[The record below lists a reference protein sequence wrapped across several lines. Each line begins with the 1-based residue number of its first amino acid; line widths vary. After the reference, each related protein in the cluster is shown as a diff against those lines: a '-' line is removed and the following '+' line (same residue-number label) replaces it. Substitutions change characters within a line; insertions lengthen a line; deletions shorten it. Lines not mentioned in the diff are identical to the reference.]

1 MLIKKILYLLVLLPT
16 LVLAQTQTANYIKTT
31 TYKNPAGQTPVSQTT
46 YFDGLGR
53 PVQQIAGA
61 QSATGKDIVTHIT
74 YDAFGRQAKEF
85 LPYASS
91 GSTGAYD
98 ASAGSNVLS
107 YYSSGTATQT
117 GNPNFET
124 TTNPFSE
131 KLLEASPLNRV
142 FKQAA
147 PGNDWAMG
155 QGHEVKLDYQTNVAG
170 EVKYL
175 QAKATWNSTAGLYD
189 ISIADGG
196 YYTANQLYKT
206 ATTDENNDLGWLENK
221 GRTEE
226 FKNKEGQVVLKRTY
240 VWVYRS
246 FEAVNTY
253 YVYDQ
258 FGNLTYVLP
267 PLAEGNIT
275 QTTLDGLAYQYKYDY
290 RNRLVEKKIPGKQW
304 EFIVY
309 DKLDRVVA
317 TGPAGG
323 SATGWMITKYD
334 AFNRPIYTGCEQS
347 TTVSS
352 VGRNAKQTAMNA
364 LITSSEVKSASLTT
378 INGVGLRYSNTIAPT
393 SFEVL
398 TVNYYDDYDFPNA
411 PAIPTTLEGQTV
423 FYNTTTKPK
432 GLPTGS
438 WVKVLSG
445 TTPIQAELSYTLY
458 DYKARPIR
466 TFKQTRYGGY
476 LQVDSNLDFVGKPLY
491 TITRHK
497 RLNSDVELKITEN
510 FTYSAQD
517 RLLTHTHQINSGVVQ
532 VLASNTYDEL
542 GQLISKNVGGLQKV
556 DYAYNIRGWLTEIN
570 KVKTLQIGSDPKD
583 LFGFKIGYNKL
594 DPTSS
599 ATSSLYNGNI
609 AETFWSS
616 NSDGGLVRGYN
627 YYYDWLNR
635 LRSAT
640 YQKSGLGTNAYG
652 ESQTYDKNG
661 NILSLQRNTSPTD
674 AQLNTM
680 LMDDLSYSY
689 NPNSPNQ
696 LMKVTE
702 STSGNRAEGFIDGVN
717 TTDDYTYDANGNMAT
732 DVNKDIRGMYY
743 NHLNLLTTVRWR
755 TIGLYYLYNAL
766 GQKVQS
772 RIESSAK
779 DNLDGFEYSFNI
791 GGSSSS
797 IYPATLSYFP
807 MAEGFIK
814 NTVVG
819 GVNTFSYIYNYT
831 DHLGNVRVS
840 YEKDATTGL
849 AKIVDDKNYYPFGL
863 QHKGYNNIVSTKK
876 SPFQFNGKQALG
888 FGYENMID
896 YGWRNYMPDIGRW
909 SHIDP
914 LAEKMRRW
922 SPYCYAFNNPMR
934 FVDPDGMA
942 PIDPTWFKNYIQ
954 GAWKATANLAVGV
967 ATSTYNSGRNAV
979 HATQSVAS
987 AYNKGGVSGAAKEYV
1002 NQVYQTSGAKSAVQ
1016 TLQKA
1021 STGDAK
1027 ALATTVVNVAA
1038 VALTHQIAKGSVAT
1052 ESSTMSNL
1060 SNAVRTTAN
1069 ELSAGG
1075 RAPAT
1080 VVGAELGGQ
1089 TTIATSGAPPSSI
1102 APQLNGVVGEL
1113 GGVGTK
1119 TASGNTVGCCAE
1131 FQAGNQLLLENP
1143 SASPSQINFT
1153 DAIRPRTG
1161 QVVPMCENCQTTF
1174 GK

>member
-1 MLIKKILYLLVLLPT
+1 MKKILYIIILLPI
-16 LVLAQTQTANYIKTT
+16 AIFGQTATENYIKTT

-61 QSATGKDIVTHIT
+61 QSATGKDIITHIT
-74 YDAFGRQAKEF
+74 YDTFGRQAKEF

-91 GSTGAYD
+91 GSTGTYD

-107 YYSSGTATQT
+107 YYGSGTASQT

-124 TTNPFSE
+124 TTNPYSE
-131 KLLEASPLNRV
+131 KLLENSPLNRV

-155 QGHEVKLDYQTNVAG
+155 QGHEVKLDYQTNTADDG
-170 EVKYL
+170 VKYL
-175 QAKATWNSTAGLYD
+175 KATATWNATAGLYD

-196 YYTANQLYKT
+196 YYAINQLYKT
-206 ATTDENNDLGWLENK
+206 ATTDENNDLGWLESE

-246 FEAVNTY
+246 YESVNTY

-275 QTTLDGLAYQYKYDY
+275 PTILDGLAYQYKYDY

-309 DKLDRVVA
+309 DKLDRPVA
-317 TGPAGG
+317 TGPAFAPSG
-323 SATGWMITKYD
+323 AQTTGWMITKYD
-334 AFNRPIYTGCEQS
+334 AFNRPVYTGWEQS

-352 VGRNAKQTAMNA
+352 AGRAAKQTSMNGFTT
-364 LITSSEVKSASLTT
+364 ISEAKTPSVTT
-378 INGVGLRYSNTIAPT
+378 INSVGLRYSNAVSPT

-398 TVNYYDDYDFPNA
+398 TVNYYDDYDFPN
-411 PAIPTTLEGQTV
+411 PPVIPTTVEGQTV

-438 WVKVLSG
+438 WVKVLG
-445 TTPIQAELSYTLY
+445 FTQNQAETSYTLY

-466 TFKQTRYGGY
+466 TFKQTRFGGY
-476 LQVDSNLDFVGKPLY
+476 LQIDSKLDFVGKPLY
-491 TITRHK
+491 TVTRHK
-497 RLNSDVELKITEN
+497 RLNADPEILIKETY
-510 FTYSAQD
+510 TYSAQD
-517 RLLTHTHQINSGVVQ
+517 RLLTHTHQINGGVVE

-542 GQLISKNVGGLQKV
+542 GQLVSKNVGGLQKV

-570 KVKTLQIGSDPKD
+570 KVKALQQGSDPKD

-594 DPTSS
+594 DPNSNSIS
-599 ATSSLYNGNI
+599 ALYNGNI

-616 NSDGGLVRGYN
+616 NSDGGLVRGYS
-627 YYYDWLNR
+627 YWYDWLNR
-635 LRSAT
+635 LGSAT
-640 YQKSGLGTNAYG
+640 YQKSGLGTNAYN

-661 NILSLQRNTSPTD
+661 NIMSLQRNTSPND

-680 LMDDLSYSY
+680 LMDDLTYNY

-702 STSGNRAEGFIDGVN
+702 STSGNRSQGFFDGNQVN
-717 TTDDYTYDANGNMAT
+717 DDYTYDANGNMAT
-732 DVNKDIRGMYY
+732 DANKEFKFAY
-743 NHLNLLTTVRWR
+743 NHLNLVTATRAKFF
-755 TIGLYYLYNAL
+755 GMYYIYNAV

-772 RIESSAK
+772 RVENTIR
-779 DNLDGFEYSFNI
+779 DNLDGFEYTYSI
-791 GGSSSS
+791 SSGDT
-797 IYPATLSYFP
+797 PQTPVVLQYFP

-849 AKIVDDKNYYPFGL
+849 AKIVDEKNYYPFGL
-863 QHKGYNNIVSTKK
+863 QHKGYNTTPATATKR
-876 SPFQFNGKQALG
+876 SPYQFNGKETLG

-909 SHIDP
+909 SQMDP
-914 LAEKMRRW
+914 LLNNLNF
-922 SPYCYAFNNPMR
+922 AFNDSKVDEDDEDEVYQSLITKLDTGGGIYNTNNLNPYGYGYNNPVS
-934 FVDPDGMA
+934 FDDPDGRCPICAVIVIASLLLASEPALA
-942 PIDPTWFKNYIQ
+942 PTRD
-954 GAWKATANLAVGV
+954 KAGD
-967 ATSTYNSGRNAV
+967 GRRF
-979 HATQSVAS
+979 
-987 AYNKGGVSGAAKEYV
+987 GE
-1002 NQVYQTSGAKSAVQ
+1002 
-1016 TLQKA
+1016 
-1021 STGDAK
+1021 AK
-1027 ALATTVVNVAA
+1027 ADKV
-1038 VALTHQIAKGSVAT
+1038 HF
-1052 ESSTMSNL
+1052 M
-1060 SNAVRTTAN
+1060 SNAV
-1069 ELSAGG
+1069 
-1075 RAPAT
+1075 P
-1080 VVGAELGGQ
+1080 LGEAK
-1089 TTIATSGAPPSSI
+1089 TATSVVLAVVKKEVKDKVKEQI
-1102 APQLNGVVGEL
+1102 VKTLNQAEARAEKLSEKARPGQPFTKAGKEAVKDLNIVKN
-1113 GGVGTK
+1113 GGKTVCETCGT
-1119 TASGNTVGCCAE
+1119 NTVPGAQGKKGVIPAKNE
-1131 FQAGNQLLLENP
+1131 TNIDHVEAKSKGGSGTPDN
-1143 SASPSQINFT
+1143 
-1153 DAIRPRTG
+1153 G
-1161 QVVPMCENCQTTF
+1161 QVLCRDCNI
-1174 GK
+1174 KKSNN